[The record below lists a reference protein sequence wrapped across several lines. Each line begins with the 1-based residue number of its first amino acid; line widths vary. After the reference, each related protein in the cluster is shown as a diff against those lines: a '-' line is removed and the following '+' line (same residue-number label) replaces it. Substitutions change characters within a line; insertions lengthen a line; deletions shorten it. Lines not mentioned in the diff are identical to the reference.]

1 MLSQALSDLDGKAEL
16 TAEDALAVR
25 RIVFGGDCTI
35 SPDEAE
41 ALIRLNVDAG
51 RISREWRALFVEALC
66 DYIVHQEHPQGYV
79 DQAKADWLM
88 GVVRQEKQVRDD
100 EVEMLIHVLEQA
112 DQTPPGFSGFVLDL
126 VKSLALS
133 GLRQGGQLSGE
144 DVIRLRRVVFA
155 AGGPANLAVSRRE
168 AEALFD
174 INDAMAGEVA
184 DPVWTDL
191 FVRAV
196 GNAVLFETPWTP
208 DAANEVKRQAW
219 LEDASVHPF
228 QRLAGLGDGH
238 ADRAGM
244 FEGLREIVHWDFDDH
259 QMDQALAADAALEER
274 AAQVMADESHWLVE
288 RIRKNGRFD
297 ANERALLA
305 FIRANAS
312 VIDKSLEDAAKGL
325 DAQPAPR
332 ERQDL
337 NAPRPVFGRRQASA

>member
-1 MLSQALSDLDGKAEL
+1 MLIQALSALDGKAEL
-16 TAEDALAVR
+16 TAEDAVAVR
-25 RIVFGGDCTI
+25 RIVFGGDCTV
-35 SPDEAE
+35 SQDEAK
-41 ALIRLNVDAG
+41 ALIQLNADAG
-51 RISREWRALFVEALC
+51 KVSREWRALFAEALT
-66 DYIVHQEHPQGYV
+66 DYIVRQEHPQGYV

-88 GVVRQEKQVRDD
+88 GRVRQEKRVRDD

-112 DQTPPGFSGFVLDL
+112 DQTPPDFSGFVLDL

-133 GLRQGGQLSGE
+133 GLRRDGQFSGE
-144 DVIRLRRVVFA
+144 NIARLRRVVFA
-155 AGGPANLAVSRRE
+155 AGGAKNLAVTRRE

-174 INDAMAGEVA
+174 INDALAGAVA

-191 FVRAV
+191 FVKAV

-228 QRLAGLGDGH
+228 QRLAALGDAH

-259 QMDQALAADAALEER
+259 QMDQALAADAALEAR
-274 AAQVMADESHWLVE
+274 AEEVTADEAHWLVE

-305 FIRANAS
+305 FIRANAG
-312 VIDKSLEDAAKGL
+312 VIDRSLEDAANGL
-325 DAQPAPR
+325 ESQPAPR
-332 ERQDL
+332 ERPDAGVQ
-337 NAPRPVFGRRQASA
+337 APVFGRRQAS